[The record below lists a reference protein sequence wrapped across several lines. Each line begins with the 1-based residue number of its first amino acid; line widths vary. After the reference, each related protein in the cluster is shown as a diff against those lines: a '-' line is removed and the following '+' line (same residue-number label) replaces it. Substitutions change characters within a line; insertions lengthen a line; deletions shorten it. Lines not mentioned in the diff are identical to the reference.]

1 MSSET
6 DNVRDSFAA
15 QLASFDDKLH
25 STNDDV
31 EMLADIQEGIANLL
45 ASTGENEADIRR
57 ILQERYEAGALR
69 QETFQL
75 IKSMLNRYITPDLPP
90 RRRGKRV
97 NEKAEEKKKKKKE
110 GEKTAEDAEGVARQ
124 PSYRLIS

>member
-1 MSSET
+1 MNSET

-25 STNDDV
+25 STSDDV

-57 ILQERYEAGALR
+57 ILQERY
-69 QETFQL
+69 
-75 IKSMLNRYITPDLPP
+75 
-90 RRRGKRV
+90 
-97 NEKAEEKKKKKKE
+97 
-110 GEKTAEDAEGVARQ
+110 
-124 PSYRLIS
+124 